1 MQQKK
6 VTYSEANTTFTT
18 LPPNESLNLP
28 TCTLYRFKV
37 PVAYID
43 PNRDLVLLHRV
54 KFSQNF
60 LMMLGQARGWISV
73 MRGQAKGWISVML
86 GQQGVGSVSRVLN
99 SRIFSP
105 GGNSCGNK
113 LTPPHQDRTLLMKLC
128 FSHLWS
134 CHKRRFQLQ

>member
-60 LMMLGQARGWISV
+60 LMM
-73 MRGQAKGWISVML
+73 RGQAKGWISVML
-86 GQQGVGSVSRVLN
+86 GQHGIGSVSRVLN

-105 GGNSCGNK
+105 ADGNPCGNK
-113 LTPPHQDRTLLMKLC
+113 LTPPHQDRTLLLKFLIC
-128 FSHLWS
+128 GHEP
-134 CHKRRFQLQ
+134 